1 MELYPVIELL
11 KGQAVSLR
19 RGRIDEPEL
28 RDKDPLETA
37 RQYIDAGARWIHI
50 TDFDAMFG
58 EDTHADIVASII
70 RMPGVS
76 VQVSGGFRTE
86 ARVRQYLDLGAAR
99 IVMGT
104 VAVRHP
110 AWVRRVVKYHP
121 DQIVL
126 SVDVWRGQVMVDA
139 WQEPSV
145 IPPGEVIESFAES
158 PLAAVKITDI
168 DNDIDA
174 TEASLGV
181 ISGLAVH
188 ANAPVI
194 AAGLVHTIDDIARL
208 KYIPNIA
215 GALVGRALVRGTVD
229 LAEALKIADSRREA
243 VAEFL

>member
-1 MELYPVIELL
+1 MILYPTLELM
-11 KGQAVSLR
+11 KGRAVSLR
-19 RGRIDEPEL
+19 RGRIGEPVPW
-28 RDKDPLETA
+28 DVDPVETA
-37 RQYIDAGARWIHI
+37 QSFAEAGATWMHV

-58 EDTHADIVASII
+58 DEGNREIVREII
-70 RMPGVS
+70 LRAGIP

-86 ARVRQYLDLGAAR
+86 ARIAEFFDMGAGR

-104 VAVRHP
+104 VATRHP
-110 AWVRRVVKYHP
+110 GWVRKMAKYHP

-126 SVDVWRGQVMVDA
+126 SVDVWKGQVMVDG
-139 WQEPSV
+139 WQEAC
-145 IPPGEVIESFAES
+145 VIEPGALIEEFAET

-194 AAGLVHTIDDIARL
+194 ASGLIHTPDDVARL
-208 KYIPNIA
+208 KHVPNIG
-215 GALVGRALVRGTVD
+215 GALIGRALVQGTVD
-229 LAEALKIADSRREA
+229 LKAAIAEAQMAPEPT
-243 VAEFL
+243 AEFI

>member
-1 MELYPVIELL
+1 MILYPTIELMN
-11 KGQAVSLR
+11 GHAVSLR
-19 RGRIDEPEL
+19 RGRIGEPI
-28 RDKDPLETA
+28 DWDVDPVEA
-37 RQYIDAGARWIHI
+37 AQSFAEAGATWMQV

-58 EDTHADIVASII
+58 KDTNFEVLREII
-70 RMPGVS
+70 LKAGIS

-86 ARVRQYLDLGAAR
+86 ARIAQFLDLGAAR
-99 IVMGT
+99 IVVGT

-110 AWVRRVVKYHP
+110 GWVRKIAKYYP

-126 SVDVWRGQVMVDA
+126 SVDIWQGQVMVDA
-139 WQEPSV
+139 WQESC
-145 IPPGEVIESFAES
+145 VIEPGALIEAFAEA

-194 AAGLVHTIDDIARL
+194 ASGLIHTFDDVARL
-208 KYIPNIA
+208 KHVPSIA
-215 GALVGRALVRGTVD
+215 GALLGRALVNNTVD
-229 LAEALKIADSRREA
+229 LKEALAEAAAVPERR
-243 VAEFL
+243 AEFI

>member
-1 MELYPVIELL
+1 MILYPTIELM
-11 KGQAVSLR
+11 KGRAVSLR
-19 RGRIDEPEL
+19 RGRIGEPMSW
-28 RDKDPLETA
+28 DVDPVETA
-37 RQYIDAGARWIHI
+37 QGFAEAGASWMHV

-58 EDTHADIVASII
+58 DEANRELVREII
-70 RMPGVS
+70 LRAGIP

-86 ARVRQYLDLGAAR
+86 ARIREFFDMGAAR

-110 AWVRRVVKYHP
+110 GWVRKMAKYHP

-126 SVDVWRGQVMVDA
+126 SVDVWKGQVMADA
-139 WQEPSV
+139 WQETCV
-145 IPPGEVIESFAES
+145 IAPDALIEEFAET

-194 AAGLVHTIDDIARL
+194 ASGLIHTLDDVARL
-208 KYIPNIA
+208 KHVPNIG
-215 GALVGRALVRGTVD
+215 GALIGRALVNAAVD
-229 LAEALKIADSRREA
+229 LKAALAEAETAPEPR
-243 VAEFL
+243 AEFI

>member
-1 MELYPVIELL
+1 MILYPTLELMN
-11 KGQAVSLR
+11 GRAVSLR
-19 RGRIDEPEL
+19 RGRIGEPVPW
-28 RDKDPLETA
+28 DVDPVEA
-37 RQYIDAGARWIHI
+37 AQGFAEAGATWMHI

-58 EDTHADIVASII
+58 EETNRDLVREII
-70 RMPGVS
+70 LRAGIP

-86 ARVRQYLDLGAAR
+86 ARIAEFLDMGAGR

-110 AWVRRVVKYHP
+110 GWVRKMAKYHP

-126 SVDVWRGQVMVDA
+126 SVDIWKGQVMVDA
-139 WQEPSV
+139 WQEPCV
-145 IPPGEVIESFAES
+145 IDAGALIEEFAEA

-194 AAGLVHTIDDIARL
+194 ASGLIHTLDDVARL
-208 KYIPNIA
+208 KHVPNIG
-215 GALVGRALVRGTVD
+215 GALIGRALVNGAVD
-229 LAEALKIADSRREA
+229 LGAALAEAQE
-243 VAEFL
+243 VPEPTAEFI

>member
-1 MELYPVIELL
+1 MQLYPTLELM
-11 KGQAVSLR
+11 KGRAVSLR
-19 RGRIDEPEL
+19 RGRIGEPMPW
-28 RDKDPLETA
+28 DVDPVEAALGFA
-37 RQYIDAGARWIHI
+37 AAGATWMHV

-58 EDTHADIVASII
+58 EETNRDLVREII
-70 RMPGVS
+70 LRAGIP

-86 ARVRQYLDLGAAR
+86 ARIREFLDMGAGR

-110 AWVRRVVKYHP
+110 GWARKMAKYHP

-126 SVDVWRGQVMVDA
+126 SVDVWKGQVMADA
-139 WQEPSV
+139 WQEPCV
-145 IPPGEVIESFAES
+145 ISPGALIEEFSET

-194 AAGLVHTIDDIARL
+194 ASGLIHTLDDVARL
-208 KYIPNIA
+208 KHIPNIE
-215 GALVGRALVRGTVD
+215 GALIGRALVKGTVD
-229 LAEALKIADSRREA
+229 LADALTEAQRA
-243 VAEFL
+243 VEPRAEFI

>member
-1 MELYPVIELL
+1 MILYPTLEL
-11 KGQAVSLR
+11 KDGGVVSLR
-19 RGRIDEPEL
+19 RGRIGEPVTW
-28 RDKDPLETA
+28 KVDPVETA
-37 RQYIDAGARWIHI
+37 QSFAEAGATWIHV

-58 EDTHADIVASII
+58 DEQNREIVRQII
-70 RMPGVS
+70 LRAGIP

-86 ARVRQYLDLGAAR
+86 ARIRDFLDMGAGR

-110 AWVRRVVKYHP
+110 GWVRKMAKYHP

-126 SVDVWRGQVMVDA
+126 SVDVWKGQVMVDA
-139 WQEPSV
+139 WQEPC
-145 IPPGEVIESFAES
+145 IIDPGALIEEFAEA

-181 ISGLAVH
+181 ISGLAIH

-194 AAGLVHTIDDIARL
+194 ASGLIHTLDDVARL
-208 KYIPNIA
+208 KHVPNIG
-215 GALVGRALVRGTVD
+215 GALIGRALVNGTVGLKSA
-229 LAEALKIADSRREA
+229 LAEAQAAPEPT
-243 VAEFL
+243 AEFI